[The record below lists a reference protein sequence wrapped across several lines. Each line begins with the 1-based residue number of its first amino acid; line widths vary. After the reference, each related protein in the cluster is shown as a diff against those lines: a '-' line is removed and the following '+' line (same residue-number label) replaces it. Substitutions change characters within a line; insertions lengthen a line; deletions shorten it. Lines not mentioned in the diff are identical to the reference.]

1 MTLRINSV
9 INAEVYFYTGTER
22 KNAVN
27 LFELGD
33 RWYPGNPLRITSKED
48 LMIIVVN
55 TKSGSMF

>member
-1 MTLRINSV
+1 MT
-9 INAEVYFYTGTER
+9 NAEVYVYTGTER